1 MAGKKSNIPDRELK
15 KPRSITITAW
25 KIIELEKI
33 ATREKKS
40 FSDTVERGIDLLL
53 NKRDK

>member
-1 MAGKKSNIPDRELK
+1 MAGKKSNIPARELK
-15 KPRSITITAW
+15 KPRSVTITAW
-25 KIIELEKI
+25 KITEVEKI
-33 ATREKKS
+33 AALEKKS